1 MSDKKT
7 VAIVGAG
14 LVGLTLSIAL
24 AMRTEYRILLLENKK
39 SLAREDQRSLV
50 LSNISIN
57 FLNELQIFERL
68 PKNLSKIKHIHISN
82 HGLF

>member
-1 MSDKKT
+1 MSNKKT

-39 SLAREDQRSLV
+39 S
-50 LSNISIN
+50 
-57 FLNELQIFERL
+57 IFC
-68 PKNLSKIKHIHISN
+68 SHC
-82 HGLF
+82 